1 MRPLGHN
8 MVSIVDVARHCGV
21 TPSSVSRALNNKAGV
36 SESLR
41 QKIKQACIELNYAPN
56 EVARTLIT
64 KESKLIGL
72 IIPDLVS
79 TYYASIAKG
88 VNEYLRSQ
96 GYNVLLC
103 DCNRDEHIEKDNI
116 QFLKR
121 QRVEGI
127 IMVSVTASESDIKAI
142 KDSGIQVV
150 AADVELSESISSVIN
165 DNYTGALQLF
175 RHMIHQ
181 GCKNIG
187 LILGNKRSKTTI
199 DRLRAFKQVME
210 ENAIEFNEHNI
221 IYTDATFENGYKK
234 TKGLLGKGIDSIF
247 AINDSVA
254 LGAIKYCQD
263 HGIKIPDDI
272 KVAGYDDL
280 EISSMISVPL
290 TTVHQRK
297 IFLGKKAAEL
307 LLQEIENAQD
317 PIKIV
322 LTPRLVVRASLGEKQ

>member
-1 MRPLGHN
+1 
-8 MVSIVDVARHCGV
+8 
-21 TPSSVSRALNNKAGV
+21 
-36 SESLR
+36 
-41 QKIKQACIELNYAPN
+41 
-56 EVARTLIT
+56 
-64 KESKLIGL
+64 
-72 IIPDLVS
+72 
-79 TYYASIAKG
+79 
-88 VNEYLRSQ
+88 
-96 GYNVLLC
+96 
-103 DCNRDEHIEKDNI
+103 
-116 QFLKR
+116 
-121 QRVEGI
+121 
-127 IMVSVTASESDIKAI
+127 
-142 KDSGIQVV
+142 
-150 AADVELSESISSVIN
+150 
-165 DNYTGALQLF
+165 
-175 RHMIHQ
+175 
-181 GCKNIG
+181 
-187 LILGNKRSKTTI
+187 
-199 DRLRAFKQVME
+199 ME

-322 LTPRLVVRASLGEKQ
+322 LTPKLVVRASLGEKQ